1 MPRKNIFQLVE
12 ENYDIYNEVNKIEY
26 LFKNK
31 HFVKSIKIDLS
42 NNSYLDKINN
52 NVLNSAKSSVK

>member
-1 MPRKNIFQLVE
+1 MTVIGIPIF
-12 ENYDIYNEVNKIEY
+12 KI

-31 HFVKSIKIDLS
+31 HFVESIRIDLS